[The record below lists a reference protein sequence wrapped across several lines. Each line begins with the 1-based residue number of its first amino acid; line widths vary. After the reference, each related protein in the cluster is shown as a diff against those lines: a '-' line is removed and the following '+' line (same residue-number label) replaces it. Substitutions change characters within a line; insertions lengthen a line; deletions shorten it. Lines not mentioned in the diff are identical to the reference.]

1 MGSWKRDFAS
11 GLIILTPLLVTLFV
25 VVWIFNQLAG
35 IPVPVVFNDQYAWA
49 DPYARVGLTIA
60 VFVLLV
66 FAIGY
71 LMRTAVGAVF
81 ESTLDNVINRLPGL
95 RVVYN
100 ASKMA
105 VETALGGTENLQT
118 PVKVETWP
126 GMRMTAFKTGKKTED
141 GRDLLFLPTAPNIT
155 TGYVI
160 EVDPEDYTETDE
172 SLEDALTRVLSA
184 GFGET
189 SDTGLTQL
197 LDEQA
202 RKKQTTDEA
211 QTADSDGAEQTPGG
225 TDGAETDRSADTT
238 VGETTN
244 ASAAPEGGDGAGG
257 TSPDGASASGDSPGA
272 DTGGSSTGEDSR
284 GDD

>member
-25 VVWIFNQLAG
+25 VLWIFNQLAG
-35 IPVPVVFNDQYAWA
+35 LPVPVENAA
-49 DPYARVGLTIA
+49 ARVALTLA

-81 ESTLDNVINRLPGL
+81 ESTLDSLINRLPGL

-105 VETALGGTENLQT
+105 VETALGGTENLQA
-118 PVKVETWP
+118 PVKVETWN
-126 GMRMTAFKTGKKTED
+126 GMRMTAFKTGQKTDD

-155 TGYVI
+155 TGFVI
-160 EVDPEDYTETDE
+160 EVEPEEYTETDE

-189 SDTGLTQL
+189 NQSGISQL
-197 LDEQA
+197 LEDRTPADKDGNTPKDEA
-202 RKKQTTDEA
+202 VTESGEPAAKPGNGTETSDAPDGGETDSHRPGTTD
-211 QTADSDGAEQTPGG
+211 
-225 TDGAETDRSADTT
+225 
-238 VGETTN
+238 
-244 ASAAPEGGDGAGG
+244 
-257 TSPDGASASGDSPGA
+257 
-272 DTGGSSTGEDSR
+272 
-284 GDD
+284 